1 METWTLLEKHVHA
14 QLKFYSLKRQ
24 DHWFID
30 DNIDDFPKSIGG
42 LSYLSI
48 KVWKEVQE
56 ILIINALP
64 IRYDQLKEALKYS
77 RKSKKVDDIVSSTRY
92 KEEKVK

>member
-1 METWTLLEKHVHA
+1 MPKSPLNRVHA
-14 QLKFYSLKRQ
+14 QLKFYSLKMQ

-48 KVWKEVQE
+48 KVSKEVQK

-64 IRYDQLKEALKYS
+64 IRYEQLKEALKYS
-77 RKSKKVDDIVSSTRY
+77 RKSKKVDDIANLARS
-92 KEEKVK
+92 KEE